1 MDRCPVSSTQLPH
14 QSAFELALPVS
25 HQCAHHRGPI
35 KKRGQTHR
43 QCLCVCTTAAA
54 NAAIVCITGEVRVY
68 LLFVSRSRLGAGKL
82 AWARAGARRQN
93 KHTVPV
99 CTLCARIEGGKE
111 RQERRGEK
119 LGKLPQRKS
128 QAGVQMMPGN
138 CSGRSQCIA
147 VARQSKQTVT
157 ADTRHANHC

>member
-1 MDRCPVSSTQLPH
+1 MDGCPVSSTQLPH

-68 LLFVSRSRLGAGKL
+68 LLFVPEPPGSWQVGLGS
-82 AWARAGARRQN
+82 RRQN
-93 KHTVPV
+93 KHTV
-99 CTLCARIEGGKE
+99 CTLCARIEGGK
-111 RQERRGEK
+111 
-119 LGKLPQRKS
+119 GKARKGRE
-128 QAGVQMMPGN
+128 ARETTATKAVQMMPGN